1 MMKKDCDNKV
11 VMQMRVSG
19 QFHFFFFFFFM
30 KRFYTHKNHKIQTSG
45 FYADIFIRQKVLKCK
60 QATFIH
66 KKQQNAK

>member
-1 MMKKDCDNKV
+1 MKKDCDNKV

-19 QFHFFFFFFFM
+19 QFHFFFFFM
-30 KRFYTHKNHKIQTSG
+30 KRFYTQKNHKIQTSD
-45 FYADIFIRQKVLKCK
+45 FYPDIFRRQKVLKCK